1 MTNKIRHVRSGF
13 VAVCRGFNDLR
24 RVLTALSIAGG
35 SMLDD
40 RATAAL
46 CTQFFNPSSSHG
58 TVKTSIMYTV
68 RSLAAIHASEGQV
81 SG

>member
-46 CTQFFNPSSSHG
+46 CTQFLTPLHLTAQLKPPSCTPYGRWLPSMHLRG
-58 TVKTSIMYTV
+58 K
-68 RSLAAIHASEGQV
+68 
-81 SG
+81 